1 MVFLYRTTT
10 QTLSVYW
17 VQVLIPPLNSMGGH
31 VAGQAGQ
38 SVSSTFLSIVFGSG
52 MGIRLMT
59 TQKDSSKVFYLLND
73 KKRGGH
79 LSTDILER
87 I

>member
-1 MVFLYRTTT
+1 
-10 QTLSVYW
+10 
-17 VQVLIPPLNSMGGH
+17 MGEH

-38 SVSSTFLSIVFGSG
+38 SASSTFLSIVFGSE

-59 TQKDSSKVFYLLND
+59 IQKDSSKVIFYLMT
-73 KKRGGH
+73 KKGGH